1 MSDVFEFGPFR
12 LNPGARVLQENGQD
26 LTLGSRAFDI
36 LVALV
41 ESDGKVL
48 TRREL
53 MAIAW
58 SGLVVED
65 SNVRVQVANLRKIL
79 RCGHGNARYIASVAG
94 RGYCFV
100 APVRRMLRDGA
111 AANTTRAD
119 TILDAP
125 RSVER
130 GRSLPYVPAPLV
142 RAFGRDDSVVE
153 LSQLVP
159 DSRLITVVGAG
170 GAGKTT
176 LAVLVA
182 HAVEAFGDSI
192 YFVDL
197 STVSREELVVEALAS
212 AVGYRPPGPVLVPGL
227 VEVLSTSRTLI
238 LLDNCEHLIEAVAA
252 LCAQIIAQTR
262 NVSFLNTS
270 REALRVDGE
279 HVYLLQPLAS
289 PPATGRLTAE
299 QALVWP
305 AVQLFMDRAKD
316 GGAPSS
322 LGDDD
327 AMTVAAICRRL
338 DGNPLA
344 IGLVASRIGAYG
356 IQGVSDLLD
365 NQLALH
371 WRGRR
376 DAIAR
381 HQTVEAMIDWSHDLL
396 PERDRQ
402 VLYRLSV
409 FSGSF
414 PVEAAIDVIS
424 DAQIGPVQAGEAIGD
439 LVDKSLI
446 AASSID
452 DETQIRLLET
462 TRAYAAAKLEGIHGK
477 DELAR
482 RHAQHYAGLLR
493 QHAAEGV
500 VNRTGSMPPKPP
512 DIGNVRVAMDWCFG
526 GTGDLAL
533 GAEMSALAAPL
544 LLEQSLL
551 NECKRCCER
560 ALTRLPESL
569 RSTRVELGLLESL
582 AVTCYSI
589 GDYDGAM
596 TSVIERGL
604 EISRALGDTR
614 TTFHLL
620 AGLHLA
626 LMANGRFPESLLVAE
641 RYAAM
646 AAAQGGACEAII
658 AGWMTGS
665 SNHYSGRQKAADE
678 NYASSS
684 SLAAR
689 HVLRPLSYFEMKED
703 VVASIGIARVKWMRG
718 FPLQALEVARKVV
731 DDSRRHPDS
740 LYLAVTLCFPI
751 FLQNEQD
758 RLAETLIRD
767 LADVANEYKMG
778 TRRQVA
784 YFLKGHLLLYRGHIE
799 QATEQLRRC
808 LEILPPP
815 KMSVVRT
822 DALQALAESQR
833 LQGDGPNALL
843 AINEAI
849 ELAEE
854 TGGVFNLPDLL
865 RTKAEA
871 MALLPG
877 IEQKLIDDVLAQA
890 MDCARHQCAL
900 GWEMSVALTIA
911 ESEVAHGRKKEARR
925 MLRAVYGRFTE
936 GFDTCVLKATAH
948 ALAAMSAKR
957 GAPRSGHPPSVSRFP
972 VMRHLVVDGRHR

>member
-1 MSDVFEFGPFR
+1 MSDVFDFGPFR
-12 LNPGARVLQENGQD
+12 LNPGARILQENGHD
-26 LTLGSRAFDI
+26 LALGSRAFDI

-41 ESDGKVL
+41 EGCGKVL

-53 MAIAW
+53 MAVAW

-100 APVRRMLRDGA
+100 APVRRTRLDDPPASAAGVDAMAPALRSA
-111 AANTTRAD
+111 SRAK
-119 TILDAP
+119 P
-125 RSVER
+125 R
-130 GRSLPYVPAPLV
+130 PHVPAPLA
-142 RAFGRDDSVVE
+142 RAFGRDDSVAE
-153 LSQLVP
+153 LSQLVL
-159 DSRLITVVGAG
+159 DSRLVTVVGAG

-182 HAVEAFGDSI
+182 HTVEPFDDSI
-192 YFVDL
+192 FFVDL
-197 STVSREELVVEALAS
+197 SIVSREELVVEALAS
-212 AVGYRPPGPVLVPGL
+212 AVGYRPSGPVLVPGL
-227 VEVLSTSRTLI
+227 VEVLSSRRTLI
-238 LLDNCEHLIEAVAA
+238 VLDNCEHLIDAVAV
-252 LCAQIIAQTR
+252 LCAQIVAQTT

-270 REALRVDGE
+270 REALRVDDE
-279 HVYLLQPLAS
+279 HVYLLRPLAS
-289 PPATGRLTAE
+289 PPNTGRLTAE
-299 QALVWP
+299 QALIWP
-305 AVQLFMDRAKD
+305 AVQLFMERARD
-316 GGAPSS
+316 GGVLGS

-327 AMTVAAICRRL
+327 AATVAAICRRL

-344 IGLVASRIGAYG
+344 IGLVASRIAAYG
-356 IQGVSDLLD
+356 IQGVSDLLA

-371 WRGRR
+371 WLGRR
-376 DAIAR
+376 DAIPR
-381 HQTVEAMIDWSHDLL
+381 HKTVEAMIDWSHDLL

-414 PVEAAIDVIS
+414 STEAAIDVIS
-424 DAQIGPVQAGEAIGD
+424 DAVIGPMQAGEAIGD

-446 AASSID
+446 AASLID
-452 DETQIRLLET
+452 GETQIRLLET
-462 TRAYAAAKLEGIHGK
+462 TRAYATAKLEEIHGK

-482 RHAQHYAGLLR
+482 RHALYYVEQLR
-493 QHAAEGV
+493 RHATKGV

-512 DIGNVRVAMDWCFG
+512 DIGNVRVAMDWCFSS
-526 GTGDLAL
+526 TQDLAL
-533 GAEMSALAAPL
+533 GSEMSYLAAPL

-560 ALTRLPESL
+560 ALTRLPENL
-569 RSTRVELGLLESL
+569 RSSRVELGLLESL
-582 AVTCYSI
+582 AITCYSI

-604 EISRALGDTR
+604 EISHALGDRR

-646 AAAQGGACEAII
+646 AAVQGGPCEAII
-658 AGWMTGS
+658 AGWMAGS
-665 SNHYSGRQKAADE
+665 SNHYSGRQKAADD

-684 SLAAR
+684 SLVAQN
-689 HVLRPLSYFEMKED
+689 VLRPLSYFEMKED
-703 VVASIGIARVKWMRG
+703 VVASIGIARVKWMQG
-718 FPLQALEVARKVV
+718 FPLQALEVARKVI

-751 FLQNEQD
+751 ILQNEQD
-758 RLAETLIRD
+758 GLAETLIQD

-784 YFLKGHLLLYRGHIE
+784 HFLKGNLLLYRGHVE
-799 QATEQLRRC
+799 EAAQQLRQC

-822 DALQALAESQR
+822 DALQALAEALR
-833 LQGDGPNALL
+833 RQGDGFGALL

-849 ELAEE
+849 DLAEE

-865 RTKAEA
+865 RTKAEV
-871 MALLPG
+871 MAIVPG
-877 IEQKLIDDVLAQA
+877 VEQKPIDDVLNAA
-890 MDCARHQCAL
+890 MDCARRQCAL
-900 GWEMSVALTIA
+900 GWEMSVALTMA
-911 ESEVAHGRKKEARR
+911 EAEAAQGRRREAKR
-925 MLRAVYGRFTE
+925 MLKEVYGRFTE
-936 GFDTCVLKATAH
+936 GFDTSVLKATAN
-948 ALAAMSAKR
+948 ALAGM
-957 GAPRSGHPPSVSRFP
+957 
-972 VMRHLVVDGRHR
+972 